1 MGNNRLDSQIH
12 RAALPVHQQESGILR
27 LTHGRFEIGSVAHR
41 FVVHFLNYVAALQAG
56 IGSFAG
62 RVHVAHHNSGSGGRQ
77 SELPGSPGG
86 DVLYRDPLQGIFAGV
101 LRLFVPGSF
110 RGHFRQG
117 QRKGFLRAVTEH
129 FHVYL
134 GSRSHQRNVH
144 AQFGAAVYRRAVDVQ
159 DDVTLF
165 QASLLGRAVGGHV
178 ADQRAAH
185 FRFMEGLGDG
195 GRHFL
200 SHHAQVCAGHLTV
213 VDDLL
218 HHIARHT
225 HRDGKTDALIAF
237 RSMGQDGGVD
247 ADQLAAVIDQRAAR
261 VAGVD
266 RRIGLNEV
274 FVVFDAQ
281 IGAAGSADD
290 AHGDSFTHAKGIAD
304 GEHVV
309 AHLHLIGIA
318 NGDRIQGA
326 GVHLEYGNVG
336 LRIGAY
342 HAGFILV
349 LVVHDHG
356 HGGGVIHHVVV
367 GQNVAIR
374 ADDHARAKALFLLLA
389 RHAELSAAV
398 TLITAKE
405 LAEHRRDSVIP
416 SLKAGLHD
424 AGRSN
429 GYDRRQYL
437 LHHWGETVAARWL
450 VRTRELKR
458 GWRVQQVIRTRHR
471 EATQPERQQ
480 HRRGCSLRSTPNPL
494 HLHVASKK
502 SRRITTELPYS
513 EWLHLYRWGKEVS
526 GLSREVGICGTGD
539 LVCPARLGDDALA
552 YGVQDHFRDAAQA
565 QFLHELSAMRL
576 DRVDAQVE
584 QIGDLLAGFALSHQL
599 QDLALAGRK
608 QFVGIFAARARDPA
622 TGG

>member
-117 QRKGFLRAVTEH
+117 QWEGFLRAVTEH

-178 ADQRAAH
+178 ADQRAA
-185 FRFMEGLGDG
+185 
-195 GRHFL
+195 
-200 SHHAQVCAGHLTV
+200 
-213 VDDLL
+213 
-218 HHIARHT
+218 
-225 HRDGKTDALIAF
+225 
-237 RSMGQDGGVD
+237 
-247 ADQLAAVIDQRAAR
+247 R

-274 FVVFDAQ
+274 LVVFDSE
-281 IGAAGSADD
+281 IGAALSADD
-290 AHGDSFTHAKGIAD
+290 AHGDGLADAEGIAD
-304 GEHVV
+304 GQHVV

-318 NGDRIQGA
+318 NGDGLQGS
-326 GVHLEYGNVG
+326 GVHLEYGDVG
-336 LRIGAY
+336 LRIGAH
-342 HAGFILV
+342 HAGFVFVLIL
-349 LVVHDHG
+349 HDHG
-356 HGGGVIHHVVV
+356 HGGGMVHHVVV
-367 GQNVAIR
+367 GQDVAIR
-374 ADDHARAKALFLLLA
+374 TDDHARAQALFLLLP

-416 SLKAGLHD
+416 SLKARLHD

-471 EATQPERQQ
+471 EATQSEGQK
-480 HRRGCSLRSTPNPL
+480 HRRGCSLRSTPIPL

-502 SRRITTELPYS
+502 SRRITTELPYV
-513 EWLHLYRWGKEVS
+513 EWLHLYRWGQEVS

-539 LVCPARLGDDALA
+539 LVCADRG
-552 YGVQDHFRDAAQA
+552 AA
-565 QFLHELSAMRL
+565 S
-576 DRVDAQVE
+576 
-584 QIGDLLAGFALSHQL
+584 
-599 QDLALAGRK
+599 
-608 QFVGIFAARARDPA
+608 
-622 TGG
+622 